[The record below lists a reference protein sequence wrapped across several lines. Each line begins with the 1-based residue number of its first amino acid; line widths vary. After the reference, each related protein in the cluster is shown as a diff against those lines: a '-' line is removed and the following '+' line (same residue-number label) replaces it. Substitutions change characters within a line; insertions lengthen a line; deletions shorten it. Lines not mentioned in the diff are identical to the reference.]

1 MWSKVISGALV
12 AFIVAAIAIRSAH
25 AADEVHEG
33 KVVAVGSDT
42 ITVLD
47 QRDDDN
53 DTFVVNSETKITFN
67 GKPAKLN
74 ELHAGDRAKVTATQK
89 GDKLIAKEIAAR
101 SPE

>member
-1 MWSKVISGALV
+1 MMPKLICALM
-12 AFIVAAIAIRSAH
+12 ALWIPSLLAAQAGR

-33 KVVAVGSDT
+33 KVIAVGSDT

-53 DTFVVNSETKITFN
+53 DKFTVTSATKITYN

-74 ELHAGDRAKVTATQK
+74 EIHAGDRAKVVATQE
-89 GDKLIAKEIAAR
+89 GDKLIAKEISAR